1 MSMLCFLADVVPPLC
16 CQVGQNKRCGSQQ
29 DSLAGMMP
37 LWAAC
42 ATRRCGTVIRGV
54 QAARLQ
60 MLKWSKHIGAAAVRS
75 AFACLPHPCCW
86 WQLTTPCCCAP
97 TTRHMCRHVP
107 RYWPRCAK
115 NVARPLMK
123 MVTVMPSTS

>member
-29 DSLAGMMP
+29 DSLAGMVP
-37 LWAAC
+37 PWAAC
-42 ATRRCGTVIRGV
+42 STRRCSTIIRGV

-75 AFACLPHPCCW
+75 ACLTHAVGGSSPPLAAVHR
-86 WQLTTPCCCAP
+86 LHATCAG
-97 TTRHMCRHVP
+97 MCHGTGRGAQ
-107 RYWPRCAK
+107 RMSQDR
-115 NVARPLMK
+115 
-123 MVTVMPSTS
+123 

>member
-86 WQLTTPCCCAP
+86 WQLTTPSAVHRLHATCAG
-97 TTRHMCRHVP
+97 MCHGTGRGAQ
-107 RYWPRCAK
+107 RMSQDR
-115 NVARPLMK
+115 
-123 MVTVMPSTS
+123 